1 MKEYIKITKKG
12 EIEKIKLSKKEIK
25 KAEELFAEVAKTATT
40 EKTKPKKPRKPQTGL
55 IAFNILCKDKEERE
69 ELQNLIWML
78 KYRMYESRGSTALLK
93 LLKANH
99 VSQEADR
106 GRDPKTA

>member
-1 MKEYIKITKKG
+1 MKTK
-12 EIEKIKLSKKEIK
+12 EINAKEIK
-25 KAEELFAEVAKTATT
+25 EIRMK
-40 EKTKPKKPRKPQTGL
+40 KTKPKKPRKPQTGL
-55 IAFNILCKDKEERE
+55 IHYNILCKDKEERE

-78 KYRMYESRGSTALLK
+78 KYRMYEKRGSTALLK